1 MGKKSGSAPQAP
13 DPVAT
18 AQAQTSQNIATAR
31 KQAEL
36 NRVNSYSPF
45 GSLTYSRADPIFDES
60 GYNAALSEW
69 QKQID
74 ALGTAPNQTQKV
86 NTGIGIMSGAN
97 PAYADYQKRLAALG
111 KMPTRGQFTT
121 STDQWEQRFDLDP
134 SFQPI
139 LDSLRGNL
147 SQPFSM
153 EGFPQAPG
161 IDDFSGDAQRVEQ
174 ATFDRAMNL
183 LKPQFDMDEERLQQ
197 RLVDQGIGPVN
208 TAGSRQLD
216 DLSRRQG
223 DVLTNLGLDSVR
235 AGRAEQSR
243 LYGLATDARSRAIAE
258 ALQERLQPL
267 NEAAALFQGSPAF
280 SVPTPQSQVMP
291 TDVYG
296 PINTSYQGALD
307 NYNQRIATNNA
318 NMSGLYGLGA
328 AGVIA
333 F

>member
-1 MGKKSGSAPQAP
+1 
-13 DPVAT
+13 
-18 AQAQTSQNIATAR
+18 
-31 KQAEL
+31 
-36 NRVNSYSPF
+36 
-45 GSLTYSRADPIFDES
+45 
-60 GYNAALSEW
+60 
-69 QKQID
+69 
-74 ALGTAPNQTQKV
+74 
-86 NTGIGIMSGAN
+86 
-97 PAYADYQKRLAALG
+97 
-111 KMPTRGQFTT
+111 
-121 STDQWEQRFDLDP
+121 
-134 SFQPI
+134 
-139 LDSLRGNL
+139 
-147 SQPFSM
+147 
-153 EGFPQAPG
+153 
-161 IDDFSGDAQRVEQ
+161 
-174 ATFDRAMNL
+174 
-183 LKPQFDMDEERLQQ
+183 
-197 RLVDQGIGPVN
+197 VN

-328 AGVIA
+328 GAIA